1 MKWIHGGLWVW
12 RFTGAYVFQS
22 SLGEKRRPT
31 GDLAPWASWC
41 WWEGQTL
48 VNSMAGN
55 DLRNNA
61 TKQCSMFS
69 GFYCFVLRKVP
80 NAFARSTYPRSP
92 HIPLPH
98 TLAWPPAWAGE
109 GFARKNEKTQIPSHE
124 ISKSD
129 IAYSLAQCFYGSVW
143 RKTSP
148 VPYINKRKPDEN
160 VFTTLPVSFWKEDF

>member
-1 MKWIHGGLWVW
+1 MSVYGCGGLRVW

-129 IAYSLAQCFYGSVW
+129 IAYSLVNRMKQFQAKLSNRSVISCLQSCSTIY
-143 RKTSP
+143 K
-148 VPYINKRKPDEN
+148 VGHI
-160 VFTTLPVSFWKEDF
+160 